1 MDRTHSAAAF
11 AAAALF
17 VVTSAGAAGAAAA
30 SSSASN
36 AATDAQIEQLNQSVR
51 DLQAEVDDLKRSQNA
66 QYTDIQNQRGQDVQI
81 SFKNGRPTFKSSD
94 GEYTLSL
101 RALVQYDSAYY
112 AQGKAPAGTDF
123 STGSNFRRARAGFDG
138 TVGDDWSY
146 EFIYDFGGS
155 GTEASTISS
164 AYIQYDGLGF
174 VHVRAGAYPPP
185 ESFEDS
191 TSAADLT
198 FLERS
203 QPTDLARSIAGSD
216 GRDSATAFSYNDH
229 YFVAA
234 SLTSGLVG
242 ETAVF
247 DKQEAFVGRAAY
259 RIIAEPDV
267 NFAIGGDTTY
277 VFKLG
282 DLTAGPDSAHAF
294 RLRERPELNVDDE
307 STRLVDT
314 GSIDADKVWEWGL
327 EATGNWH
334 SLYAQGGYF
343 GYQIGRRN
351 SPLPDNNFN
360 GWYAQASWMI
370 TGESKPYRADRGAYA
385 SPAPAEK
392 FSFSKGTWG
401 AWELAGRY
409 SVLDLN
415 DNAGVAG
422 LATPTGGVRGGEQKI
437 TTVGVNWYPN
447 TVIRFLLDYQHTN
460 VDRLSSTGGSLD
472 AHLDAVSLRAQFAF

>member
-1 MDRTHSAAAF
+1 MIFKANVLRAS
-11 AAAALF
+11 LF
-17 VVTSAGAAGAAAA
+17 AGAAALA
-30 SSSASN
+30 TISTAH
-36 AATDAQIEQLNQSVR
+36 ATATDSDRDAQLKNLEDEV
-51 DLQAEVDDLKRSQNA
+51 QALEAQVDDLKRSQNA
-66 QYTDIQNQRGQDVQI
+66 QYTDMRDQRASDVQI

-94 GEYTLSL
+94 GEFSLSL

-112 AQGKAPAGTDF
+112 AQGKAPVGTDF
-123 STGSNFRRARAGFDG
+123 STGSNFRRARFGVDG

-155 GTEASTISS
+155 GVEASTISS
-164 AYIQYDGLGF
+164 AYVQYDGLGF

-198 FLERS
+198 FLERA

-216 GRDSATAFSYNDH
+216 GRDSATAFSYDDH
-229 YFVAA
+229 YFLAA

-259 RIIAEPDV
+259 RIIAEPDA
-267 NFAIGGDTTY
+267 NFAVGGDTTY

-282 DLTAGPDSAHAF
+282 DLAPGPDSPHSF

-307 STRLVDT
+307 SIRLIDT

-385 SPAPAEK
+385 SPVPADK

-422 LATPTGGVRGGEQKI
+422 LATPTGGIRGGEQKI
-437 TTVGVNWYPN
+437 YTVGLNWYPN

-472 AHLDAVSLRAQFAF
+472 ANLDAVSLRAQFAF